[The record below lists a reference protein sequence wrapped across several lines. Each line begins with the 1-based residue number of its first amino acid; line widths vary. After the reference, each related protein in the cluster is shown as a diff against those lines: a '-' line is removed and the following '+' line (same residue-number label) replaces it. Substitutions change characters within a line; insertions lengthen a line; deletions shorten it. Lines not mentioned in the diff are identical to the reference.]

1 MLLPVFLR
9 RSIEK
14 NKKIKRKKEGK
25 NMWENISSF
34 IAIIGSLIAICTTIY
49 KKIFKNGFKR
59 EQEYYRKVLLPYVEK
74 NKSGNANALHEIII
88 QIKRTDEY
96 IPKYIWYLIDKSQ
109 NQTDNATSND
119 DLHKV
124 LIYDYLD
131 IYPNDDNMMG
141 RLAGIVT
148 KIATDVMTFLAFI
161 ILVFGSIICVAV
173 FNKLFPIGTGK
184 IIDLAAFNIKSLQ
197 ELFLG
202 IGCMVVY
209 VVTIYVAMII
219 NQDRYTAKKKKIE
232 TMINRK
238 VKDYDKHVEDYVY

>member
-9 RSIEK
+9 RSIER
-14 NKKIKRKKEGK
+14 NKKIKRKKERK
-25 NMWENISSF
+25 NMWKNISSF

-148 KIATDVMTFLAFI
+148 KILTFIIIFLAFTF
-161 ILVFGSIICVAV
+161 LVSGSLHLATMI
-173 FNKLFPIGTGK
+173 NNLFLVGSGK
-184 IIDLAAFNIKSLQ
+184 IKLSAINITNGH
-197 ELFLG
+197 ELLLTLVCFILY
-202 IGCMVVY
+202 I
-209 VVTIYVAMII
+209 VTICIAMFI
-219 NQDRYTAKKKKIE
+219 NQDRYTAKKKKIKK
-232 TMINRK
+232 MVKRK
-238 VKDYDKHVEDYVY
+238 VNAYDKRIKNYVY

>member
-1 MLLPVFLR
+1 
-9 RSIEK
+9 
-14 NKKIKRKKEGK
+14 
-25 NMWENISSF
+25 
-34 IAIIGSLIAICTTIY
+34 
-49 KKIFKNGFKR
+49 
-59 EQEYYRKVLLPYVEK
+59 
-74 NKSGNANALHEIII
+74 
-88 QIKRTDEY
+88 
-96 IPKYIWYLIDKSQ
+96 
-109 NQTDNATSND
+109 
-119 DLHKV
+119 
-124 LIYDYLD
+124 
-131 IYPNDDNMMG
+131 
-141 RLAGIVT
+141 
-148 KIATDVMTFLAFI
+148 MTFLAFI

>member
-1 MLLPVFLR
+1 MR
-9 RSIEK
+9 
-14 NKKIKRKKEGK
+14 
-25 NMWENISSF
+25 ENISSF
-34 IAIIGSLIAICTTIY
+34 IAIISSLIAICTTIY

-141 RLAGIVT
+141 RLAGIFT
-148 KIATDVMTFLAFI
+148 KILTFIIIFLAFTF
-161 ILVFGSIICVAV
+161 LVSGSLHFATVI
-173 FNKLFPIGTGK
+173 NNLFLVGSGQ
-184 IIDLAAFNIKSLQ
+184 IDLSTINITNGHELLLSLVCFG
-197 ELFLG
+197 LY
-202 IGCMVVY
+202 IA
-209 VVTIYVAMII
+209 TICIAMFI
-219 NQDRYTAKKKKIE
+219 NRDRYTTKKKKIKR
-232 TMINRK
+232 MISGK
-238 VKDYDKHVEDYVY
+238 VKVYDKRIKNYVY